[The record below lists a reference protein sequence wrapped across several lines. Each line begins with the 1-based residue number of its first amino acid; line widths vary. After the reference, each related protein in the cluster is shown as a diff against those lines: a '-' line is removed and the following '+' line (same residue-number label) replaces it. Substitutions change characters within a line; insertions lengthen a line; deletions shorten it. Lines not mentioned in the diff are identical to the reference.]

1 VKGAFFLVKLL
12 EDGRWPGM
20 RHFDSHAYRTE
31 DEDGVWDF
39 AAGSMRTYLILKEKV
54 ARYNADP
61 EIQGL
66 LNELQARG
74 AARGK
79 RIRYSDAEAR
89 SIRDEQFNLEQLRA
103 RGYMYERLDQLT
115 MELLLGIR

>member
-12 EDGRWPGM
+12 EDAKWNGM

-31 DEDGVWDF
+31 DQNGVWDF

-61 EIQGL
+61 EIQAL
-66 LNELQARG
+66 LAELGARG
-74 AARGK
+74 ASPGQRVRFSVDGAKELKER
-79 RIRYSDAEAR
+79 SFDLDAMR
-89 SIRDEQFNLEQLRA
+89 KQ
-103 RGYMYERLDQLT
+103 GYAYERLDQLT
-115 MELLLGIR
+115 MEILLGVR